1 MDTNKMTEFEELA
14 KIIDDEIE
22 ARVVNDE
29 VDAHIINDEVDAHL
43 VNDEI
48 DAYTIEENLS
58 QVAATFD
65 ALEADGVNVPAMSP
79 EDYDRQS
86 QLQAFQNKLD
96 KYNAAMVNHQ
106 PGQEH
111 RLSDGVVYTVQNVPH
126 RGMWIREKRKSIG
139 QNLKNNSVRRKIT
152 KNPDKYNI
160 GSFTL

>member
-43 VNDEI
+43 INDEI
-48 DAYTIEENLS
+48 DAYAIEENLS
-58 QVAATFD
+58 QVAETFD
-65 ALEADGVNVPAMSP
+65 ALDAAGIDVPAMSP
-79 EDYDRQS
+79 EDYARQDQMRS
-86 QLQAFQNKLD
+86 FQD
-96 KYNAAMVNHQ
+96 QMTKYNAAMANHQ

-111 RLSDGVVYTVQNVPH
+111 KFSDGVIYTVQNVPH
-126 RGMWIREKRKSIG
+126 RGMWVREKRKAIG
-139 QNLKNNSVRRKIT
+139 QNMKNKSVRRKLT
-152 KNPDKYNI
+152 KNPNKYNI